1 MNQISKHITL
11 NEAIESPTALRMGI
25 KNVPNELELEAMK
38 YVAENLFE
46 PIRKWYK
53 KPIKI
58 NSFFRCIAL
67 NKAVKGSASS
77 QHVKGEAIDISGG
90 NKIENKK
97 IFDYIVSSGL
107 DFDQCINEFDYTW
120 VHISLKKG
128 KNRKQILTIK

>member
-11 NEAIESPTALRMGI
+11 NEAIESPTALRMNI
-25 KNVPNELELEAMK
+25 DNTPTSEVLSNMQ

-58 NSFFRCIAL
+58 NSFFRCVAL

-107 DFDQCINEFDYTW
+107 DFDQCINEYDFTW
-120 VHISLKKG
+120 VHISLKKSG
-128 KNRKQILTIK
+128 NRKQVLIIK

>member
-11 NEAIESPTALRMGI
+11 NEAIESPTALRMNI
-25 KNVPNELELEAMK
+25 DNTPTSEVLSNMQ

-58 NSFFRCIAL
+58 NSFFRCVAL

-77 QHVKGEAIDISGG
+77 QHVKGEAIDISAG

-107 DFDQCINEFDYTW
+107 DFDQVILEFGGVW
-120 VHISLKKG
+120 VHISLKKE
-128 KNRKQILTIK
+128 KNRKQILYIK

>member
-1 MNQISKHITL
+1 MNQISKHISL
-11 NEAIESPTALRMGI
+11 NEAIESPTALRMNI
-25 KNVPNELELEAMK
+25 DNTPTSEVLSNMQ

-58 NSFFRCIAL
+58 NSFFRCVAL

-107 DFDQCINEFDYTW
+107 DFDQCINEFDFTW
-120 VHISLKKG
+120 VHISLKKSG
-128 KNRKQILTIK
+128 NRKQVLIIK

>member
-1 MNQISKHITL
+1 MNQISKHISL

-58 NSFFRCIAL
+58 NSFFRCAAL

-107 DFDQCINEFDYTW
+107 DFDQCINEYDFTW
-120 VHISLKKG
+120 VHISLKKSG
-128 KNRKQILTIK
+128 NRKQVLIIK

>member
-11 NEAIESPTALRMGI
+11 NEAIESPTALRMNI
-25 KNVPNELELEAMK
+25 DNTPTSEVLSNMQ

-97 IFDYIVSSGL
+97 IFDYIVSSNL

-120 VHISLKKG
+120 VHISLKKSG
-128 KNRKQILTIK
+128 NRKQVLIIK

>member
-1 MNQISKHITL
+1 MNQISKHISL
-11 NEAIESPTALRMGI
+11 NEAIESPTALRMNI
-25 KNVPNELELEAMK
+25 DNTPTSEVLSNMQ

-58 NSFFRCIAL
+58 NSFFRCVAL

-107 DFDQCINEFDYTW
+107 DFDQCINEFNYTW
-120 VHISLKKG
+120 VHISLKKE

>member
-1 MNQISKHITL
+1 MNQISKHISL
-11 NEAIESPTALRMGI
+11 NEAIESATALRMGI
-25 KNVPNELELEAMK
+25 KNMPNELELEAMK

-58 NSFFRCIAL
+58 NSFFRCTAL
-67 NKAVKGSASS
+67 NKAVKGSVSS
-77 QHVKGEAIDISGG
+77 QHVKGEAIDISAG

-107 DFDQCINEFDYTW
+107 DFDQCINEYDFTW
-120 VHISLKKG
+120 VHISLKKSG
-128 KNRKQILTIK
+128 NRKQVLIIK

>member
-1 MNQISKHITL
+1 MNQISKHISL
-11 NEAIESPTALRMGI
+11 NEAIESATALRMGI
-25 KNVPNELELEAMK
+25 KNMPNELELEAMK

-58 NSFFRCIAL
+58 NSFFRCTAL

-77 QHVKGEAIDISGG
+77 QHVKGEAIDISAG

-107 DFDQCINEFDYTW
+107 DFDQCINEYDFTW
-120 VHISLKKG
+120 VHISLKKSG
-128 KNRKQILTIK
+128 NRKQVLIIK

>member
-1 MNQISKHITL
+1 MNQISKHISL

-25 KNVPNELELEAMK
+25 KNMPNELELEAMK

-77 QHVKGEAIDISGG
+77 QHVKGEAIDISAG

-97 IFDYIVSSGL
+97 IFDYIISSGL
-107 DFDQCINEFDYTW
+107 DFDQCINEYDFTW
-120 VHISLKKG
+120 VHISLKKSG
-128 KNRKQILTIK
+128 NRKQVLIIK

>member
-11 NEAIESPTALRMGI
+11 NEAIESPTALRMNI
-25 KNVPNELELEAMK
+25 DNTPTSEVLSNMQ

-58 NSFFRCIAL
+58 NSFFRCVAL

-120 VHISLKKG
+120 VHISLKKE

>member
-1 MNQISKHITL
+1 MNQISKHINL

-25 KNVPNELELEAMK
+25 KNMPNELELEAMK

-58 NSFFRCIAL
+58 NSFFRCAAL

-77 QHVKGEAIDISGG
+77 QHVKGEAIDISAG

-107 DFDQCINEFDYTW
+107 DFDQCINEYDFTW
-120 VHISLKKG
+120 VHISLKKSG
-128 KNRKQILTIK
+128 NRKQVLIIK

>member
-11 NEAIESPTALRMGI
+11 NEAIESPTALRMNI
-25 KNVPNELELEAMK
+25 DNTPTSEVLSNMQ

-58 NSFFRCIAL
+58 NSFFRCVAL
-67 NKAVKGSASS
+67 NKAVKGSLTSG
-77 QHVKGEAIDISGG
+77 HVLGNSIDISAGS
-90 NKIENKK
+90 KVENKK
-97 IFDYIVSSGL
+97 IFDFIVSSGL

-120 VHISLKKG
+120 VHISLKKSG
-128 KNRKQILTIK
+128 NRKQVLIIK

>member
-11 NEAIESPTALRMGI
+11 NEAIESPTALRMNI
-25 KNVPNELELEAMK
+25 DNTPTSEVLSNMQ

-58 NSFFRCIAL
+58 NSFFRCVAL

-107 DFDQCINEFDYTW
+107 DFDQVILEFGGVW
-120 VHISLKKG
+120 VHISLKKE
-128 KNRKQILTIK
+128 KNRKQILYIK

>member
-11 NEAIESPTALRMGI
+11 NEAIESPTALRMNI
-25 KNVPNELELEAMK
+25 DNTPTSEVLSNMQ

-58 NSFFRCIAL
+58 NSFFRCVAL

-77 QHVKGEAIDISGG
+77 QHVKGEAIDISAG

-97 IFDYIVSSGL
+97 IFDYIVSSNL
-107 DFDQCINEFDYTW
+107 DFDQCINEYDFTW
-120 VHISLKKG
+120 VHISLKKSG
-128 KNRKQILTIK
+128 NRKQVLIIK

>member
-1 MNQISKHITL
+1 MNQISKHISL
-11 NEAIESPTALRMGI
+11 NEAIESPTALRMNI
-25 KNVPNELELEAMK
+25 DNTPTSEVLSNMQ

-58 NSFFRCIAL
+58 NSFFRCVAL

-107 DFDQCINEFDYTW
+107 DFDQCINEYDFTW
-120 VHISLKKG
+120 VHISLKKSG
-128 KNRKQILTIK
+128 NRKQVLIIK

>member
-1 MNQISKHITL
+1 MNQISKHISI

-58 NSFFRCIAL
+58 NSFFRCAAL

-77 QHVKGEAIDISGG
+77 QHVKGEAIDISAG

-107 DFDQCINEFDYTW
+107 DFDQCINEYDFTW
-120 VHISLKKG
+120 VHISLKKSG
-128 KNRKQILTIK
+128 NRKQVLIIK

>member
-11 NEAIESPTALRMGI
+11 NEAIESPTALRMNI
-25 KNVPNELELEAMK
+25 DNTPTSEVLSNMQ

-58 NSFFRCIAL
+58 NSFFRCVAL

-107 DFDQCINEFDYTW
+107 DFDQVILEFGGVW
-120 VHISLKKG
+120 VHISLKKE

>member
-1 MNQISKHITL
+1 MNQISKHISL

-58 NSFFRCIAL
+58 NSFFRCVAL

-107 DFDQCINEFDYTW
+107 DFDQCINEYDFTW
-120 VHISLKKG
+120 VHISLKKSG
-128 KNRKQILTIK
+128 NRKQVLIIK

>member
-1 MNQISKHITL
+1 MQ
-11 NEAIESPTALRMGI
+11 
-25 KNVPNELELEAMK
+25 

-58 NSFFRCIAL
+58 NSFFRCVAL

-107 DFDQCINEFDYTW
+107 DFDQCINEFDFTW
-120 VHISLKKG
+120 VHISLKKSG
-128 KNRKQILTIK
+128 NRKQVLIIK